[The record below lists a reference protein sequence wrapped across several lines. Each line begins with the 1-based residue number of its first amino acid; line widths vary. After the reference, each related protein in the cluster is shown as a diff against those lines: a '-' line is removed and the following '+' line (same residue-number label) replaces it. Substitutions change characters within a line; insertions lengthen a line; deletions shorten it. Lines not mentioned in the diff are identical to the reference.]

1 MDELI
6 PFQKALSIING
17 ISALPHTE
25 KVPIEESLLRI
36 LAENITTPTNVPEF
50 DHSAMDGYACRAS
63 DSNQRLEVIE
73 EIPAGKDPQKK
84 ITEGTCSRIMT
95 GAKIPTG
102 ADKIIMQENVESAG
116 SNHIVIRENSSRRH
130 IRYAGED
137 LQKGEM
143 LLPKGTVLRP
153 WHMAM
158 IASAGKKTVEVAKKP
173 KVIIAAT
180 GSELMEPGKSKS
192 DGQIFNSN
200 SYQMLA
206 QLRATGIDAEYGGIL
221 KDEMDAVKKFLKN
234 SMDAELTLL
243 SGGVSVGDYDFIP
256 DALHEMGYTIHFHGV
271 NVKPGKR
278 TIFAEKSGK
287 YVLGLPGK
295 PVSSFVQ
302 FELMSKP
309 LLYKLMNTQVQT
321 NTLTLQAGEDFR
333 LKPATRFTVIPVV
346 IEQGRVFKINYHGS
360 SHIHA
365 YANARGM
372 AMIPEGTDKI
382 EKNDRIDVRL
392 I

>member
-6 PFQKALSIING
+6 PFQKALSIIDG
-17 ISALPHTE
+17 ISVISHTE

-36 LAENITTPTNVPEF
+36 LAENITTPTDVPAF
-50 DHSAMDGYACRAS
+50 DHSAMDGYAFCS
-63 DSNQRLEVIE
+63 TDSNHRLKVIE
-73 EIPAGKDPQKK
+73 EIPAGKNPQKK
-84 ITEGTCSRIMT
+84 ITDGTCARIMT
-95 GAKIPTG
+95 GAKIPSG
-102 ADKIIMQENVESAG
+102 ADKIVIQENAETTG
-116 SNHIVIRENSSRRH
+116 SDYIVIRENSSRRH

-153 WHMAM
+153 WHIAM
-158 IASAGKKTVEVAKKP
+158 IASAGKKAVEVAKKP
-173 KVIIAAT
+173 KVKIAAT
-180 GSELMEPGKSKS
+180 GSELVEPGENTS
-192 DGQIFNSN
+192 DGQVFNSN

-206 QLRATGIDAEYGGIL
+206 QLRTTGIDAEYGGVL
-221 KDEMDAVKKFLKN
+221 KDNMEAVKEFLEN
-234 SMDAELTLL
+234 SGDADLTLL

-278 TIFAEKSGK
+278 TIFAEKDGK
-287 YVLGLPGK
+287 FVIGLPGK

-302 FELMSKP
+302 FELMVKP
-309 LLYKLMNTQVQT
+309 LLHKLMKAQVQMK
-321 NTLTLQAGEDFR
+321 TLTLKAGEDFR
-333 LKPATRFTVIPVV
+333 LKPATRFTVIPVI
-346 IEQGRVFKINYHGS
+346 IEQGEVFRVNYHGS

-372 AMIPEGTDKI
+372 AMIPESTDKL
-382 EKNDRIDVRL
+382 KKSDPIDVRL